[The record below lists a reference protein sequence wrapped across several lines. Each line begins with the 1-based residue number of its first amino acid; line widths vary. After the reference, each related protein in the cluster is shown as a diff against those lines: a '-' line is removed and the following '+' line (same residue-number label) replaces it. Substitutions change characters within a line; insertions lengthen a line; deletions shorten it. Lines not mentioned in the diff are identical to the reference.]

1 MQGQAIQG
9 QNGKE
14 IFVVDAAKKRGIP
27 NWDTLVALN
36 FTMADVIVLS
46 DAKIAGIDTGES
58 MPSLM
63 V

>member
-1 MQGQAIQG
+1 M
-9 QNGKE
+9 
-14 IFVVDAAKKRGIP
+14 VDGGKKRGIP

-46 DAKIAGIDTGES
+46 DVKIAGIDTGDS

>member
-1 MQGQAIQG
+1 
-9 QNGKE
+9 
-14 IFVVDAAKKRGIP
+14 
-27 NWDTLVALN
+27 VALN

-46 DAKIAGIDTGES
+46 DVKIAGIDTGDS